1 MVVTKGNEAAAYKGC
16 GEVGRELEPAWLA
29 VCSVQRA
36 KIGEVRSFCIERGG
50 ILASDNTIGKEGRVG
65 DSRDAGKESDN
76 GKKGGKPRI
85 LQCPLEEGEYGDWEV
100 DDEELEANELM

>member
-1 MVVTKGNEAAAYKGC
+1 MVVTEGNEAAAYEGR

-29 VCSVQRA
+29 VCSIQRA
-36 KIGEVRSFCIERGG
+36 KTGEARSFCVECGS
-50 ILASDNTIGKEGRVG
+50 ILASYNTIGKEGGVG
-65 DSRDAGKESDN
+65 DSRDASKKSDN

-100 DDEELEANELM
+100 DDEELETNELM